1 MADNQGNMTITAANC
16 ILYITVP
23 GLYDSPVK
31 IEQFGTD
38 AMVSVAQ
45 NNPVVAQ
52 KGIDGHTSFGWV
64 PTNKEV
70 TFTLAADSPS
80 LRLFE
85 DWANY
90 QEMIREVMVCNA
102 EFSMPAILRKIVG
115 TRGAMTTA
123 QTHPNAAQ
131 TLQAAAFVVT
141 FDTWTPSAL

>member
-1 MADNQGNMTITAANC
+1 MSDNMGNMTITAANS
-16 ILYITVP
+16 LFYLVVP
-23 GLYDSPVK
+23 GLYDSPVR

-45 NNPVVAQ
+45 NNPVVAE
-52 KGIDGHTSFGWV
+52 KGVDGHTSFGWV

-70 TFTLAADSPS
+70 TITLAADSPS

-90 QEMIREVMVCNA
+90 QDSIHEVMTCNA
-102 EFSMPAILRKIVG
+102 EFSMPAINKKVIG

-123 QTHPNAAQ
+123 QAHPNAAQ
-131 TLQAAAFVVT
+131 TLQSASFVLT
-141 FDTWTPSAL
+141 FDKWETVTL

>member
-1 MADNQGNMTITAANC
+1 MADNQGNMTITAANA
-16 ILYITVP
+16 IFYLSVP
-23 GLYDSPVK
+23 GLYDSPVR

-64 PTNKEV
+64 PTNREV
-70 TFTLAADSPS
+70 TITLAADSPS

-90 QEMIREVMVCNA
+90 QETVREVMVCNA
-102 EFSMPAILRKIVG
+102 EFVIPSINRKIIG
-115 TRGAMTTA
+115 TRGGMTA
-123 QTHPNAAQ
+123 SQAHPNAAQ
-131 TLQAAAFVVT
+131 TLQASGFVIT
-141 FDTWTPSAL
+141 FDRWESTIL

>member
-1 MADNQGNMTITAANC
+1 MADNQGNMTITAANSTFY
-16 ILYITVP
+16 LTVP

-70 TFTLAADSPS
+70 TITLAADSPS
-80 LRLFE
+80 LRIFE

-90 QEMIREVMVCNA
+90 QETIREVMVCNA
-102 EFSMPAILRKIVG
+102 EFTLPAINRKVVG

-131 TLQAAAFVVT
+131 TLQAAAFVLT
-141 FDTWTPSAL
+141 FDKWVPSVL